1 MNYLLP
7 RFVAVF
13 VSVALTAAAADWPQF
28 RGPQRTAIS
37 QETGLLQSWPAGGP
51 KMLWRADDLGHGYGS
66 VAVVGD
72 RAYVVANRG
81 MGSEYV
87 TALSVADGSRIW
99 STEMGPVGKPDQE
112 PPYASARST
121 PTVVGDVLYALSS
134 NGDLV
139 SIQTATGEILWRKNL
154 LQDFAGQS
162 GRWAYAESPL
172 IDGDVL
178 IVTPGGAEAS
188 IVALNRTTGETIWKS
203 AVPGGEPAAFASAIP
218 TMAAGRKQYVQFL
231 DQGIVG
237 VDATTGEFLWRFDGT
252 ASGPANPPTPI
263 ADGDY
268 VYSSNARRFGGALV
282 RISDGGTKAEQVY
295 FSRTS
300 PNTMGGQVLL
310 DGVLYGTNQDGL
322 TATEFSSGKVLWQSE
337 GGPGSIQYVDAH
349 FYVHWESSEVSL
361 VEATPEAYRE
371 KGRFT
376 PPNPPQA
383 TNGQP
388 KLTWTYP
395 VAANGRLYI
404 RDLGTLWC
412 YDVSAR

>member
-1 MNYLLP
+1 MTYMPP
-7 RFVAVF
+7 RLAALFAC
-13 VSVALTAAAADWPQF
+13 VALTASAEDWPQF
-28 RGPQRTAIS
+28 RGPERTAIS
-37 QETGLLQSWPAGGP
+37 EETGLLKSWPEGGP
-51 KMLWRADDLGHGYGS
+51 KLLWRADDLGQGYGS

-72 RAYVVANRG
+72 RAYIVANRG
-81 MGSEYV
+81 MASEYV
-87 TALSVADGSRIW
+87 TAISVKDGSKIW
-99 STEMGPVGKPDQE
+99 STEMGPVGKPNQE

-139 SIQTATGEILWRKNL
+139 SIQTSTGEVLWRKSL
-154 LQDFAGQS
+154 LKDFAGQS
-162 GRWAYAESPL
+162 GTWAYAESPL

-178 IVTPGGAEAS
+178 VVTPGGAEATL
-188 IVALNRTTGETIWKS
+188 VALRRETGETIWKS
-203 AVPGGEPAAFASAIP
+203 QVPGGEPAAFASAIP
-218 TMAAGRKQYVQFL
+218 TMAADRKQYVQFL
-231 DQGIVG
+231 NQGVVG
-237 VDATTGEFLWRFDGT
+237 VDAATGEFLWRFNGT

-263 ADGDY
+263 VDGDY

-282 RISDGGTKAEQVY
+282 RISDEGKKAEQVY

-310 DGVLYGTNQDGL
+310 DGVLYGTNQEGL
-322 TATEFSSGKVLWQSE
+322 TAAEFTTGKLLWQSQ
-337 GGPGSIQYVDAH
+337 GGPGSIQYADGH

-361 VEATPEAYRE
+361 VEATPEAFRE

-376 PPNPPQA
+376 PPNPPSV

-388 KLTWTYP
+388 KMTWTYP

-412 YDVSAR
+412 YDVSAQ

>member
-1 MNYLLP
+1 MNHLLP
-7 RFVAVF
+7 RLAAVF
-13 VSVALTAAAADWPQF
+13 AAAALTAAAGDWPQF
-28 RGPQRTAIS
+28 RGPERTAIS
-37 QETGLLQSWPAGGP
+37 EETGLLRSWPADGP

-72 RAYVVANRG
+72 RAYIVANRG

-87 TALSVADGSRIW
+87 TALSVADGSHLW
-99 STEMGPVGKPDQE
+99 STEMGPVGKPDQQ
-112 PPYASARST
+112 PPYAAARST

-139 SIQTATGEILWRKNL
+139 SIQTATGEILWRKSL
-154 LQDFAGQS
+154 LEDFAGQS
-162 GRWAYAESPL
+162 GTWAYAESPL

-178 IVTPGGAEAS
+178 IVTPGGAEAT
-188 IVALNRTTGETIWKS
+188 IVALNRATGETIWKS

-218 TMAAGRKQYVQFL
+218 TVAADRKQYVQFL
-231 DQGIVG
+231 DRGIVG
-237 VDATTGEFLWRFDGT
+237 VDANTGEFLWRFNGT

-263 ADGDY
+263 VDGDY

-282 RISDGGTKAEQVY
+282 RISDGGRKAEQVY
-295 FSRTS
+295 FSRRS

-322 TATEFSSGKVLWQSE
+322 VATEFSSGKVLWQSE
-337 GGPGSIQYVDAH
+337 GGPGSIQYVDDH

-361 VEATPEAYRE
+361 VEATPETFRE

-376 PPNPPQA
+376 PPNPPSA

-412 YDVSAR
+412 YDVSAQ

>member
-1 MNYLLP
+1 MSLLAP
-7 RFVAVF
+7 RLVTVF
-13 VSVALTAAAADWPQF
+13 SVVALTAGAADWPQF
-28 RGPQRTAIS
+28 RGPERTAIS
-37 QETGLLQSWPAGGP
+37 KETGLLRSWPDSGP
-51 KMLWRADDLGHGYGS
+51 KLLWRADDLGHGYGS

-72 RAYVVANRG
+72 RAYIVANRG
-81 MGSEYV
+81 MDSEYV

-139 SIQTATGEILWRKNL
+139 SIQTATGEILWRKSL
-154 LQDFAGQS
+154 LEDFAGQS

-178 IVTPGGAEAS
+178 VVTPGGAEAT
-188 IVALNRTTGETIWKS
+188 IVALNRMSGETIWKS

-218 TMAAGRKQYVQFL
+218 TVAAERKQYVQFL

-237 VDATTGEFLWRFDGT
+237 VDASTGEFLWRYNGT

-263 ADGDY
+263 VNGDY

-282 RISDGGTKAEQVY
+282 RISDGGTKAEEVY

-310 DGVLYGTNQDGL
+310 DGVLYGTNQEGL
-322 TATEFSSGKVLWQSE
+322 VATDFRSGEVLWQSE
-337 GGPGSIQYVDAH
+337 GGPGSIQYVDGH

-361 VEATPEAYRE
+361 VEATPEAFRE

-376 PPNPPQA
+376 PPNPPSA

-388 KLTWTYP
+388 KLTWAYP